1 LKNKSIAPLALV
13 AKLLMLKTAT
23 SLFSA
28 IFRLNW
34 LELLGWAHNVEAQ
47 TMEIPIATT
56 KSGIENSR
64 NHFITLPLPDCLV
77 VFLAFHQK
85 KSEKNRLENCPS
97 AG

>member
-1 LKNKSIAPLALV
+1 
-13 AKLLMLKTAT
+13 MLKTAT

-56 KSGIENSR
+56 KSGIENSA
-64 NHFITLPLPDCLV
+64 TTSLLCLYLM
-77 VFLAFHQK
+77 FGCIF
-85 KSEKNRLENCPS
+85 
-97 AG
+97 